1 MNKQTDEPENLVEL
15 EINTL
20 SDRLDRININDLK
33 NQVKITVDLSIPKK
47 EEEKLEKQK
56 MVTPI
61 REAENFKKIRNMKY
75 AKSLIEQEQIDGN
88 DEVANKIIYEG
99 ERAIEYLIK
108 AFTCSA
114 FNFAKSWI
122 HNDRIND
129 RDDWSSIVMTSLF
142 EAIMSYDL
150 NMETQFNT
158 YLKFQIQAKCKDA
171 KSQSTTL
178 SVNPTAM
185 HKRRTIEKAREEM
198 IDDGFDRDDID
209 ELARR
214 LGRDIST
221 PNKRKNFEN
230 VLFDME
236 RITPSQVNLDYKK
249 SEDARAISETIAS
262 SDVTPEEYAKAKECE
277 RCFEEILK
285 TLSQNARRFLKKMYG
300 AYSDDEKMNYCKHEA
315 IKEMQERPELQ
326 EILHDL
332 RDYSG
337 VINVNKILIKY

>member
-1 MNKQTDEPENLVEL
+1 MKKTNLEEENLVEF

-20 SDRLDRININDLK
+20 SDKIDKINISDLK

-56 MVTPI
+56 LVTPI

-75 AKSLIEQEQIDGN
+75 TKNLIEQKVIDAN
-88 DEVANKIIYEG
+88 DEIANQIIYEG
-99 ERAIEYLIK
+99 EKAIEYLIK
-108 AFTCSA
+108 AFTSSA
-114 FNFAKSWI
+114 YNFAKSWI

-129 RDDWSSIVMTSLF
+129 RDDWSSIIMTALF

-158 YLKFQIQAKCKDA
+158 YLKFQIQAKCKEA

-178 SVNPTAM
+178 SVNATAM
-185 HKRRTIEKAREEM
+185 HKKRTIDIARDEMEKE
-198 IDDGFDRDDID
+198 GFDRDDID

-236 RITPSQVNLDYKK
+236 RITPKQVNLDYKK
-249 SEDARAISETIAS
+249 SDDTRTVSETIAS
-262 SDVTPEEYAKAKECE
+262 SELTPEEYYKVEECKKEFIE
-277 RCFEEILK
+277 FVK
-285 TLSQNARRFLKKMYG
+285 GLSINSIRYLKKIYG
-300 AYSDDEKMNYCKHEA
+300 VGNEKQNYCKHEA
-315 IKEMQERPELQ
+315 VKEMSKPEFQ
-326 EILHDL
+326 EILHKIGELD
-332 RDYSG
+332 G
-337 VINVNKILIKY
+337 KVNVYNILINF